1 MKLFCISNVY
11 RTKSLLENDSRRYS
25 VHGFVQHPTITST
38 QSGPIATG
46 PMIEQQ
52 HYNDDYEDP
61 DDPYDVDMEEQDIP
75 LQDAAQ
81 NLTEILDRS
90 GRGSW
95 QQPRRQVSRRS
106 QQQTVATFKPTLT
119 LSPLQDERNERIFC
133 HFVEVSSHCMSIYE
147 RHHFSPISAPART
160 LWNFTIPALA
170 LSHAALAHA
179 ILALGALHLA
189 KLQNTSEDL
198 AVKHFTYSVRRVGKL
213 LGLPRRRH
221 EIATLA
227 TVLVLGFYEVV
238 TGDHSRWNLHLRGAT
253 KLVLEHDFAS
263 LIKIARR
270 MRSGAKARVNQWTAQ
285 FALTEENYGRVAGI
299 PLALLDDVDWEV
311 NTDLVSQLTGVHI
324 DYDQQFQPHL
334 PRQELLM
341 NLSDK
346 DVEDLKAKMDLRW
359 WYCKQD
365 IFQSMI
371 SGDRLLMPYE
381 QWIYCPPRGQI
392 GRADNPYATLD
403 HFMLV
408 MARLAD
414 FGGKDRPRKQ
424 RAVKIQGGQWKPPV
438 WLFGPQGP
446 PGPPGPPQAGPKSG
460 SGPPSQPATARSAR
474 SSSSTSTKLEG
485 GSAAKPSPAP
495 SANEGRVRQS
505 KPGGALPSAG
515 NTPPM
520 YGMMPPSA
528 EIHVHSAFKGMNAS
542 INDPAFQPAREERQP
557 TPTTSFEED
566 TAQAFAEHAQIVAA
580 FDVLKAALGAD
591 FEPLPQSGTQPLT
604 TPFGPA
610 LIYRNAG
617 VACIWLFYHVAR
629 ILLWRFHPEM
639 PPAAMVSA
647 GVTAH
652 LTKDHAQAVGKIC
665 AGLYSSQHYGQT
677 GALDPSFAGALMEST
692 FQLLFA
698 AVQFQDAAQRGW
710 TIIKLQDVAR
720 RCGWQT
726 SGAVAAAC
734 EIAWERMGQAG
745 RGPPYDRTLDHKNK
759 DARVSGAHSRSDR
772 TPGGS
777 SQGTNPVAEYES
789 EFVNH
794 DRSLIDR
801 SNSTRTHWALGLL
814 SVEEDIKKMSIG
826 ED

>member
-1 MKLFCISNVY
+1 M
-11 RTKSLLENDSRRYS
+11 E
-25 VHGFVQHPTITST
+25 T
-38 QSGPIATG
+38 QGPG
-46 PMIEQQ
+46 DE
-52 HYNDDYEDP
+52 YEDP
-61 DDPYDVDMEEQDIP
+61 EDPYDIEMEDRDISF
-75 LQDAAQ
+75 QDAAQ
-81 NLTEILDRS
+81 NLTEILGRS
-90 GRGSW
+90 GQGSW
-95 QQPRRQVSRRS
+95 QQSKRQVSKRQ
-106 QQQTVATFKPTLT
+106 QQQTLVTFRPKLT

-147 RHHFSPISAPART
+147 RHHFSPIAAPART

-189 KLQNTSEDL
+189 KLQGTSEDL

-213 LGLPRRRH
+213 LGLPNRRH

-253 KLVLEHDFAS
+253 KLVLEHDYAGMT
-263 LIKIARR
+263 KIARR

-311 NTDLVSQLTGVHI
+311 NTGLVSQLTGVPI
-324 DYDQQFQPHL
+324 DYDSQFQPQFPPQDL
-334 PRQELLM
+334 RM

-346 DVEDLKAKMDLRW
+346 DVEDFKAKMDLRW

-371 SGDRLLMPYE
+371 SGDQLLMPYDE
-381 QWIYCPPRGQI
+381 WIYCPPRGQF

-403 HFMLV
+403 HFMLA
-408 MARLAD
+408 MARLVD
-414 FGGKDRPRKQ
+414 FGGKDRDRKQ
-424 RAVKIQGGQWKPPV
+424 RAVKAQGGQWKPPG

-446 PGPPGPPQAGPKSG
+446 PGPPGS
-460 SGPPSQPATARSAR
+460 SGPPRHGPPGSRGPPQGEPRRGSGTSSQSATSRKN
-474 SSSSTSTKLEG
+474 SSSTKSDG
-485 GSAAKPSPAP
+485 VSVAKPSPAP

-505 KPGGALPSAG
+505 RPGPPGGPGGPPGMPNAG

-520 YGMMPPSA
+520 YGMIPPGA
-528 EIHVHSAFKGMNAS
+528 DVQVHSAFKNMDAS
-542 INDPAFQPAREERQP
+542 IHDPAFQPVREGRKP
-557 TPTTSFEED
+557 TPTTSLEED
-566 TAQAFAEHAQIVAA
+566 TAKAFAEHAEITKA
-580 FDVLKAALGAD
+580 FDFFKSSLGAD
-591 FEPLPQSGTQPLT
+591 FEPLKQSATQPLA
-604 TPFGPA
+604 TPFGPG
-610 LIYRNAG
+610 LIFRNAG
-617 VACIWLFYHVAR
+617 VAGIWLFYHVGR

-652 LTKDHAQAVGKIC
+652 LSKEHAQTVGKIC
-665 AGLYSSQHYGQT
+665 AGLYSTQHYGQSAD
-677 GALDPSFAGALMEST
+677 GALDPQFAGALMEST

-698 AVQFQDAAQRGW
+698 AVQYQDAAQRGW
-710 TIIKLQDVAR
+710 TITKLQDVAR

-734 EIAWERMGQAG
+734 ELAWEKMGQAG
-745 RGPPYDRTLDHKNK
+745 RGPPYERTLDHKNK
-759 DARVSGAHSRSDR
+759 DARVSGAYSRSDR
-772 TPGGS
+772 PVREP
-777 SQGTNPVAEYES
+777 SQGSNPVSEYES

-801 SNSTRTHWALGLL
+801 SSSTRTHWALGLL
-814 SVEEDIKKMSIG
+814 SVEEDIKKMSLG
-826 ED
+826 EE